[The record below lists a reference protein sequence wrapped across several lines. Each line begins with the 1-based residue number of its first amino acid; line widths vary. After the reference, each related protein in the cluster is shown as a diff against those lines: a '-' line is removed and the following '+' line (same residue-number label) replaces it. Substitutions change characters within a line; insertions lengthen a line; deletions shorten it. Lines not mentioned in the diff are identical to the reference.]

1 MPSHSTSFSS
11 SKFNLTSL
19 LEEVQI
25 TNSVHNDLNQ
35 VITNTNSS
43 DQNKVSLNNR
53 DLQQQQHQQQQLQ
66 SSQINNS
73 NQNQA
78 FRMRART
85 KDVVVSIVSIP

>member
-35 VITNTNSS
+35 VIANINST
-43 DQNKVSLNNR
+43 DQNRVSLNN
-53 DLQQQQHQQQQLQ
+53 LQQQPQ
-66 SSQINNS
+66 NS
-73 NQNQA
+73 NQINQN
-78 FRMRART
+78 RMRPRS
-85 KDVVVSIVSIP
+85 KEVVVVVVSPSFFKNTQKIVFI